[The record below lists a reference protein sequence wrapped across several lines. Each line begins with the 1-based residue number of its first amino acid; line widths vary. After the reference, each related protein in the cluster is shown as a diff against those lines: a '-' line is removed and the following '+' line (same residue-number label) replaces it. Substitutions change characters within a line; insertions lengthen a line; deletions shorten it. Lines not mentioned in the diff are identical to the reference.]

1 LRLHSSLYFVWG
13 AIIVLLIAA
22 HFVRRAIKD
31 MRARQDTSAS
41 QSVE

>member
-22 HFVRRAIKD
+22 HFIRRGVYQMKEKAQ
-31 MRARQDTSAS
+31 AAGSEPA
-41 QSVE
+41 E